1 MVWGE
6 KFLGVGSWGWRW
18 VCGLE
23 IEVGVRVR
31 GLTPSVRVKPSY
43 ILRFPGIMEFSL
55 YAASSC

>member
-1 MVWGE
+1 VVWGE

-43 ILRFPGIMEFSL
+43 I
-55 YAASSC
+55 Y

>member
-31 GLTPSVRVKPSY
+31 GLTPSEAELY
-43 ILRFPGIMEFSL
+43 IKVSGHHG
-55 YAASSC
+55 